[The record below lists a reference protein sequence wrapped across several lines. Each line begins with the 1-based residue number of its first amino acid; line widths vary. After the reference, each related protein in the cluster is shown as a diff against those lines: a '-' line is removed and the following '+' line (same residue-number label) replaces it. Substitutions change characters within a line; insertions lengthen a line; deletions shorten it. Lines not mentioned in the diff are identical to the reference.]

1 MQQQILLIDDSQQ
14 IHTLVTSL
22 LADEP
27 VAIHSAFDAPFG
39 ISLATS
45 LRPDL
50 ILLDVEMP
58 GMDGYEA
65 CRRLRA
71 EHATS
76 TIPIV
81 FLTAR
86 ASTEEIVQGLNLG
99 ASDYIGKPF
108 KLSELVSR
116 VRAALRTSR
125 LIRLLEE
132 EALVDILTGL
142 GNRAMFDERF
152 AAEVGVRI
160 GTHNPLS
167 CIVLEVDQFT
177 HITENYGRPFGD
189 YVMGEVGAALLG
201 ICRPEDVACHLEGE
215 KFAILSPNT
224 AVDDA
229 VAIAE
234 RMRLAVASIPFT
246 RRDQSISV
254 TCSFGVAQALDIYDR
269 SLLERADRALF
280 RSTNGGSNRVLAD
293 ATQSPQQ
300 EHAPRSPSDN

>member
-1 MQQQILLIDDSQQ
+1 MQQQILLIDDSKQ

-22 LADEP
+22 LGDEP
-27 VAIHSAFDAPFG
+27 VVIHSAFDAPYG
-39 ISLATS
+39 LSLATS

-58 GMDGYEA
+58 GMDGFEA
-65 CRRLRA
+65 CRRLKA
-71 EHATS
+71 DPATA

-86 ASTEEIVQGLNLG
+86 AGTEEIVQGLNLG
-99 ASDYIGKPF
+99 ASDYVGKPF
-108 KLSELVSR
+108 KLSELISR

-152 AAEVGVRI
+152 AAEVGVRT
-160 GTHNPLS
+160 GTGNPLS
-167 CIVLEVDQFT
+167 CIVLEVDQFN
-177 HITENYGRPFGD
+177 HINETYGRPFGD
-189 YVMGEVGAALLG
+189 YVMGEVGGALLE
-201 ICRPEDVACHLEGE
+201 ICRPEDVACRLEGE
-215 KFAILSPNT
+215 KFVVLTPNT

-234 RMRLAVASIPFT
+234 RMRVAVANIPFT
-246 RRDQSISV
+246 RQDKAISV

-269 SLLERADRALF
+269 SLLERADRALG
-280 RSTNGGSNRVLAD
+280 RSSNGGCNRVLAD
-293 ATQSPQQ
+293 ATQSPQA
-300 EHAPRSPSDN
+300 ENAA

>member
-1 MQQQILLIDDSQQ
+1 MQQQILLIDDSKQ

-22 LADEP
+22 LGDEP
-27 VAIHSAFDAPFG
+27 VAVHSAYDAPYG

-58 GMDGYEA
+58 GMNGYEA
-65 CRRLRA
+65 CRRLRL
-71 EHATS
+71 EPATA

-86 ASTEEIVQGLNLG
+86 ATTEEIVQGLNLG
-99 ASDYIGKPF
+99 ANDYIAKPF

-160 GTHNPLS
+160 GTGTPLS
-167 CIVLEVDQFT
+167 CIVLQVDQFS

-201 ICRPEDVACHLEGE
+201 ICRPEDVACRLEGE
-215 KFAILSPNT
+215 KFVILSPNT
-224 AVDDA
+224 AA
-229 VAIAE
+229 QEAGAMAE
-234 RMRLAVASIPFT
+234 LMRVAVASIPFT
-246 RRDQSISV
+246 RQDKAISV
-254 TCSFGVAQALDIYDR
+254 TCSFGVAQALDLYDR
-269 SLLERADRALF
+269 SLLERADRALD
-280 RSTNGGSNRVLAD
+280 RSSNGGCNRILVDTTQAPLETVLA
-293 ATQSPQQ
+293 
-300 EHAPRSPSDN
+300 

>member
-1 MQQQILLIDDSQQ
+1 MQQQILIIDDSKQ
-14 IHTLVTSL
+14 IHTLVISL
-22 LADEP
+22 LGDEP
-27 VAIHSAFDAPFG
+27 VAVHSAYDAPYG

-58 GMDGYEA
+58 GMDGFEA
-65 CRRLRA
+65 CRRLRL
-71 EHATS
+71 EPATA
-76 TIPIV
+76 TIPII

-99 ASDYIGKPF
+99 ANDYIAKPF

-160 GTHNPLS
+160 STGTPLS
-167 CIVLEVDQFT
+167 CIVLQVDQFNP
-177 HITENYGRPFGD
+177 ITENYGRPFGD

-201 ICRPEDVACHLEGE
+201 ICRPEDVACRLEGE
-215 KFAILSPNT
+215 KFVILSPNT
-224 AVDDA
+224 AA
-229 VAIAE
+229 QEAGAIAE
-234 RMRLAVASIPFT
+234 LMRVAVASIPFT
-246 RRDQSISV
+246 RKEKAISV
-254 TCSFGVAQALDIYDR
+254 TCSFGVAQALDLYDR
-269 SLLERADRALF
+269 SLLERADRALD
-280 RSTNGGSNRVLAD
+280 RSSNGGCNRILVD
-293 ATQSPQQ
+293 TTQ
-300 EHAPRSPSDN
+300 APLEAVFA

>member
-1 MQQQILLIDDSQQ
+1 MQQQILLIDDSKQ

-22 LADEP
+22 LGDEP
-27 VAIHSAFDAPFG
+27 VAIHSAFEAPFG
-39 ISLATS
+39 IGLATS

-65 CRRLRA
+65 CRRLRL
-71 EHATS
+71 EPATS
-76 TIPIV
+76 TIPII

-86 ASTEEIVQGLNLG
+86 ATTEEIVQGLNLG
-99 ASDYIGKPF
+99 ANDYIAKPF

-142 GNRAMFDERF
+142 GNRTMFDERF

-160 GTHNPLS
+160 GTGTPLS
-167 CIVLEVDQFT
+167 CIVLQLDQFS
-177 HITENYGRPFGD
+177 HITKNYGRPFGD

-201 ICRPEDVACHLEGE
+201 ICRPEDVACRLEGE
-215 KFAILSPNT
+215 KFVVLSPNT
-224 AVDDA
+224 AADQAGAMAELMRAA
-229 VAIAE
+229 VAN
-234 RMRLAVASIPFT
+234 IPFT
-246 RRDQSISV
+246 RQDRSISV

-269 SLLERADRALF
+269 SLLERADRALD
-280 RSTNGGSNRVLAD
+280 RSSNGGCNRVLVD
-293 ATQSPQQ
+293 TT
-300 EHAPRSPSDN
+300 EAPLETLLA